1 MGLCNPLDSVY
12 GRGKQDRQ
20 NIFLLKEVSAQESM
34 TGNSTRA
41 VFFHRA
47 LVCFSGSKPGGESP
61 SMMIVSV
68 MAFAC

>member
-41 VFFHRA
+41 VFFQRA
-47 LVCFSGSKPGGESP
+47 PVCLSGSEPDGQFP
-61 SMMIVSV
+61 SVMIVSV